1 MQHTTK
7 FSIVTI
13 IIMTLVSFTNLFG
26 INVAG
31 STVIIGIIAFFIDKI
46 IRKQTFAGSGLD
58 FKAIGRNLKERS
70 IWLWIA
76 LPLIMDIVC
85 MLLSKLVLPEYFEH
99 VIERSAAMLTY
110 DKIVLLVI
118 QLLVLAL
125 GEEIAWR
132 AFYQNR
138 LSKIIPAA
146 PALIFSSILFAIC
159 HIQSGNFMIVAYDVL
174 FVFINSIF
182 YGIIFKKTNNACISW
197 ISHFAAN
204 LFSVVVLVFL

>member
-1 MQHTTK
+1 MQHITK

-26 INVAG
+26 ITAAG
-31 STVIIGIIAFFIDKI
+31 STVVIGIIAFFIDKI

-58 FKAIGRNLKERS
+58 FRGIGQSLKDKS

-76 LPLIMDIVC
+76 LPLIMDIIC
-85 MLLSKLVLPEYFEH
+85 MLLSSLVLPEYFEH
-99 VIERSAAMLTY
+99 VIKRSAAMLTY
-110 DKIVLLVI
+110 DKIILLIV

-132 AFYQNR
+132 AFFFNR
-138 LSKIIPAA
+138 LSKIFPAT
-146 PALIFSSILFAIC
+146 PVLIFSSILFAIC
-159 HIQSGNFMIVAYDVL
+159 HIQPGSFVIVAYDVL
-174 FVFINSIF
+174 FVFINSLF

-204 LFSVVVLVFL
+204 LFSVVVLVLL